1 MQPGAVQGVGGVGIG
16 GARRRRR
23 APLADLTVAL
33 GVLALL
39 IVVARVGADAFVHF
53 APPADVPHVSL
64 DPLNLPYYAARS
76 TLRMFVA
83 LACSLVFSLIYG
95 YAAARSRRAERV
107 LLPLL
112 DILQS
117 VPVLGFLSITITA
130 FIGLF
135 PGSLLGLE
143 LASVFAIFTSQA
155 WNMTFSFYQSLIT
168 LPADLD
174 EATRLYRL
182 PPWQRFARL
191 EVPAATVNL
200 VWNMMMSFGGG
211 WFFVAASEAISVL
224 NRSYELPGIGS
235 YVAIAI
241 ERQDLGALAWALL
254 TMALVIIAVDQLFWR
269 PLVAWSDKFKLER
282 SSAADVPRSWLLD
295 LLRAARLP
303 QLLGAALAPLSE
315 RLDAALS
322 RVARAPARAAGR
334 PGRERLIDR
343 IYNAVLLLL
352 LAALALAGVRAAAG
366 SGIGPGEVGHVAV
379 LGLATF
385 ARVLVLL
392 AISTA
397 IWTPIG
403 VAIGFNPRLARLA
416 QPVALLLASF
426 PANFLFPLA
435 ALLFIHAGIS
445 LDLGGILLMALGA
458 QWYILFNSIAGAM
471 SIPTDLRDMAASM
484 GLRGWRLWRDLII
497 PGIFPAWVTGGLTA
511 AGGAWNASIVAEVVS
526 WGGTT
531 LTATG
536 LGAYIARATA
546 AGDWPHIVL
555 GVAMMSAYVVGLNR
569 LVWRRLYRLAETRY
583 RLG

>member
-1 MQPGAVQGVGGVGIG
+1 MQVRVFPARQ
-16 GARRRRR
+16 ARRRRR
-23 APLADLTVAL
+23 APLADLAVAL
-33 GVLALL
+33 GVLVLLAL
-39 IVVARVGADAFVHF
+39 VARVGADAFVHF
-53 APPADVPHVSL
+53 SPPNDVPRISL

-83 LACSLVFSLIYG
+83 LGCSLGFTLLYG

-117 VPVLGFLSITITA
+117 VPVLGFLSITVTA
-130 FIGLF
+130 FIALF

-168 LPADLD
+168 LPHDLD
-174 EATRLYRL
+174 EAARLYRL
-182 PPWQRFARL
+182 PAWQRFTRL

-200 VWNMMMSFGGG
+200 IWNMMMSFGGG

-224 NRSYELPGIGS
+224 NKNYQLPGIGS

-241 ERQDLGALAWALL
+241 ERQDLGALAWALAM
-254 TMALVIIAVDQLFWR
+254 MALVIVTVDQLFWR
-269 PLVAWSDKFKLER
+269 PLAAWADRFKLER
-282 SSAADVPRSWLLD
+282 SSAAEAPRSWLLD
-295 LLRAARLP
+295 LLRTARLP
-303 QLLGAALAPLSE
+303 QLLGGALAPIGD
-315 RLDAALS
+315 RLDALLS
-322 RVARAPARAAGR
+322 RVQRPAAASGEN
-334 PGRERLIDR
+334 PGRERLIDGL
-343 IYNAVLLLL
+343 YTAVLLLL
-352 LAALALAGVRAAAG
+352 IAALAATGVRAAISNGVDVA
-366 SGIGPGEVGHVAV
+366 EVGHVAL

-392 AISTA
+392 VAATL
-397 IWTPIG
+397 IWTPVG

-435 ALLFIHAGIS
+435 AVLFIHAGIS
-445 LDLGGILLMALGA
+445 LNWGGILLMALGA
-458 QWYILFNSIAGAM
+458 QWYILFNTIAGAM
-471 SIPTDLRDMAASM
+471 SIPADLRDMATSM
-484 GLRGWRLWRDLII
+484 RLRGWRLWRDLII
-497 PGIFPAWVTGGLTA
+497 PGIFPSWVTGGITA

-526 WGGTT
+526 WGDTT

-536 LGAYIARATA
+536 LGAYIADATGR
-546 AGDWPHIVL
+546 GDWPQIVL

-569 LVWRRLYRLAETRY
+569 LVWRRLYRLAESRY
-583 RLG
+583 RLS